1 MTEFLLSFA
10 ISSAFITA
18 PFIPFAGSV
27 NTKFAPNAF
36 NKILRSKDI
45 DAGMVKVKSYPFAA
59 AINAKPM
66 PVFPDVGST
75 SKDFPGDIVPSL
87 SAEFIIANPILSFTE
102 QHGSM
107 ISNFAATSA
116 FVPSV
121 TLFKYTIGVHPTNCV
136 TESAMFT
143 RACAFVCSFLD
154 KTIII
159 YSCFGYEIKA
169 QVSFIEIKSKN
180 VTSKV

>member
-1 MTEFLLSFA
+1 
-10 ISSAFITA
+10 
-18 PFIPFAGSV
+18 
-27 NTKFAPNAF
+27 
-36 NKILRSKDI
+36 
-45 DAGMVKVKSYPFAA
+45 MVKVKSYPFAA

-75 SKDFPGDIVPSL
+75 SKDFPGDIAPSL
-87 SAEFIIANPILSFTE
+87 SAEFIIANPILSFSE

-116 FVPSV
+116 FVPSL

-143 RACAFVCSFLD
+143 RDCAFVVTLMLFLLL
-154 KTIII
+154 
-159 YSCFGYEIKA
+159 CFGEARYC
-169 QVSFIEIKSKN
+169 FLSKDDDEDEEEVDDGRAIIDRVVVVEN
-180 VTSKV
+180 IFLFYS